1 MQNVGAKISQLEQQG
16 NLPLNQNIVKD
27 GKYGVNLYRANF
39 LPRLSRPRQRFAVCP
54 VQAIV
59 LKRPVCWPGSD

>member
-59 LKRPVCWPGSD
+59 LKKTSLLARI